1 MYEKIYLKILLW
13 DYSYE
18 NDKVK
23 RNGYVKR
30 GIGWQA
36 DPFFTA
42 ACIQQHFTAIIQLRR
57 CRCCRQICRR

>member
-13 DYSYE
+13 DYRYE

-30 GIGWQA
+30 G
-36 DPFFTA
+36 D
-42 ACIQQHFTAIIQLRR
+42 
-57 CRCCRQICRR
+57 